1 MALTNSA
8 IKAAKP
14 KASQYK
20 LHDEKGLL
28 LIVRPAGGKL
38 WRLKYRFAGKE
49 QQLTIGTYPEVG
61 LKEARER
68 RDAARK
74 VIAEGKDPSTEKK
87 RDKIAAAISAGNTFK
102 VVAEEFIAKRQR
114 EGMAD
119 ATVAKCRLSSVR
131 TGSRVNSIS
140 NRSAWSSSTKPGP
153 RPI

>member
-1 MALTNSA
+1 MALTDSA

-28 LIVRPAGGKL
+28 LIVRPAGGRL

-61 LKEARER
+61 LKAARER

-87 RDKIAAAISAGNTFK
+87 RDKIAAAISAP
-102 VVAEEFIAKRQR
+102 ELH
-114 EGMAD
+114 
-119 ATVAKCRLSSVR
+119 RLEIR
-131 TGSRVNSIS
+131 LRAHPANGGRACHGT
-140 NRSAWSSSTKPGP
+140 WQQD
-153 RPI
+153 

>member
-1 MALTNSA
+1 MALTDSA

-74 VIAEGKDPSTEKK
+74 VIAERTVE
-87 RDKIAAAISAGNTFK
+87 ATW
-102 VVAEEFIAKRQR
+102 QR
-114 EGMAD
+114 IGLLLD
-119 ATVAKCRLSSVR
+119 AFPPHECANYLR
-131 TGSRVNSIS
+131 NSGYASI
-140 NRSAWSSSTKPGP
+140 
-153 RPI
+153 